1 MSLIIMKFGGTSVA
15 DLDCIRK
22 VADRIE
28 EERAAGY
35 EIVVTVS
42 AMAGTTNELV
52 KYAGS
57 FAAIPDGR
65 EYDTVVAAGEQVTSG
80 LLTLALQERNIPA
93 RSWLAWQIPIK
104 TDESHTKARI
114 NHIDPSNLED
124 CILNGQVP
132 VVAGFQGLS
141 PNGRV
146 TTLGRGGS
154 DTSAVALAA
163 ALGAVRCD
171 IFTDVEG
178 VYTSDPRIVTQ
189 ARKLEKITYE
199 EMLEMASLGAK
210 VLQTR
215 SVELAMNLSLIHI

>member
-1 MSLIIMKFGGTSVA
+1 
-15 DLDCIRK
+15 
-22 VADRIE
+22 
-28 EERAAGY
+28 
-35 EIVVTVS
+35 
-42 AMAGTTNELV
+42 MAGTTNELV

-141 PNGRV
+141 PNAESLL
-146 TTLGRGGS
+146 LGAVDRIL
-154 DTSAVALAA
+154 AVALAA

-171 IFTDVEG
+171 IFLCG
-178 VYTSDPRIVTQ
+178 GRLYQ
-189 ARKLEKITYE
+189 
-199 EMLEMASLGAK
+199 
-210 VLQTR
+210 
-215 SVELAMNLSLIHI
+215 